1 MTGLSGARGLLIC
14 VSGPSG
20 VGKGT
25 IIREG
30 LRRRANMSHSISVTS
45 RAPRPG
51 EQHGVV
57 YYFTDRQSFLRML
70 EAGEILEHD
79 IYCDQYYGT
88 PLKPL
93 QKLVAAGT
101 DVLLDIT
108 VPGSLAVM
116 QNYPDCV
123 TLCLL
128 PPSLTELKDRLR
140 NRGTETAEAMQKRLT
155 KARDEVKMAS
165 SFQYVVVNDNL
176 TETARQIQAIIDAE
190 HCRYARLAGI
200 EETILAH

>member
-1 MTGLSGARGLLIC
+1 MTAPSAAHGLLIC

-25 IIREG
+25 IIREV
-30 LRRRANMSHSISVTS
+30 LRRRPGMAHSISVTT

-51 EQHGVV
+51 EQNGVD
-57 YYFTDRQSFLRML
+57 YYFSDRDSFRRML

-79 IYCDQYYGT
+79 IYCDHFYGT

-93 QKLVAAGT
+93 QQLVAAGT

-116 QNYPDCV
+116 ENYPDCV

-128 PPSLTELKDRLR
+128 PPSLTELERRLSK
-140 NRGTETAEAMQKRLT
+140 RGTETAEVMQKRLA
-155 KARDEVKMAS
+155 KAREEVNKAS
-165 SFQYVVVNDNL
+165 CFQYVVVNDDL
-176 TETARQIQAIIDAE
+176 AETARQILAIIDAE

-200 EETILAH
+200 EETILAR

>member
-25 IIREG
+25 IIREV
-30 LRRRANMSHSISVTS
+30 LRRRANMAHSISVTT

-51 EQHGVV
+51 EQHGVD

-128 PPSLTELKDRLR
+128 PRSLTELKNRLSK
-140 NRGTETAEAMQKRLT
+140 RGTETAEAMQKRLT

>member
-25 IIREG
+25 IIREV
-30 LRRRANMSHSISVTS
+30 LRRRANMAHSISVTT

-51 EQHGVV
+51 EQHGVD

-128 PPSLTELKDRLR
+128 PPSLTELKNRLSK
-140 NRGTETAEAMQKRLT
+140 RGTETAEAMQKRLT